1 MWPIFKCNF
10 LTLYM
15 DLWQNQGVFR
25 IPHVL
30 EIYLGIETSQFDED
44 WPKLRAKNWR
54 QVESEIYMY
63 ILNNFH
69 QVSTIN
75 FPLKT
80 SISMVRLEAWV
91 VLLVDLVPLQPDA
104 GLAPLTAALHHP
116 LKKWFVSINLPPD
129 LPDGCLELLQGL
141 EWTMLGDIHLDD
153 GPDVL
158 NGQQVGSVGGHS
170 RRDSVRETPGDSLE
184 NVLSPVNHCLVILEQ
199 AVQVSGCFF
208 HFVSGKSVRPGKC
221 KQWCNSFTYHWAC
234 ADRTVQDKDEKLTWL
249 DLIYDVNFH
258 FFSSSVFLL

>member
-1 MWPIFKCNF
+1 M
-10 LTLYM
+10 
-15 DLWQNQGVFR
+15 
-25 IPHVL
+25 
-30 EIYLGIETSQFDED
+30 
-44 WPKLRAKNWR
+44 
-54 QVESEIYMY
+54 
-63 ILNNFH
+63 
-69 QVSTIN
+69 
-75 FPLKT
+75 
-80 SISMVRLEAWV
+80 
-91 VLLVDLVPLQPDA
+91 DLVPLQPDA

-116 LKKWFVSINLPPD
+116 LKKWFVSVNFPPD

-153 GPDVL
+153 GPDIL

-221 KQWCNSFTYHWAC
+221 KQ
-234 ADRTVQDKDEKLTWL
+234 
-249 DLIYDVNFH
+249 
-258 FFSSSVFLL
+258 